1 MEVKAQ
7 VGRIEA
13 FLSRDRLTSCALG
26 LRYLIPNSVMA
37 AVL

>member
-13 FLSRDRLTSCALG
+13 FLSSDQLTSCALG
-26 LRYLIPNSVMA
+26 LRYLIPNSVVA
-37 AVL
+37 AML